1 MRAHALHRVAPFVY
15 YLSSEKNST
24 YVISANPINNVLWP
38 HRAIIPS
45 MFQSPEF
52 TLICNPRWSR
62 AAHVLY
68 GAETVH
74 FQANTRLVAGLKN
87 AYSQQFGA
95 VQRVAGDDFRNAC

>member
-15 YLSSEKNST
+15 YLSSEKNIT

-52 TLICNPRWSR
+52 TLICNPRSSR

-68 GAETVH
+68 GGETVH
-74 FQANTRLVAGLKN
+74 FQADIKHVAGLKN
-87 AYSQQFGA
+87 GHFPHFGA
-95 VQRVAGDDFRNAC
+95 ENAQSNPRLQS